1 MIMASK
7 SGLLN
12 SHGLDKEIA
21 RLEALLSDLRRLRG
35 GEHPSP
41 AELAMAPSIDQWI
54 VAERKVPS
62 LVGLIQGHPHI
73 PQLRLSQ
80 TSDLEVINEAR
91 GYARTR
97 SRLYALGLRQGE
109 TAPEDRQ

>member
-1 MIMASK
+1 MIMAST

-12 SHGLDKEIA
+12 TYGLGQEIA
-21 RLEALLSDLRRLRG
+21 RLEALLEDLRRLRR

-41 AELAMAPSIDQWI
+41 AELATAPSIDQWI
-54 VAERKVPS
+54 VANRKVPS
-62 LVGLIQGHPHI
+62 LVGLVQGHPHL

-80 TSDLEVINEAR
+80 TSDLEVLNVAR

-109 TAPEDRQ
+109 ASPEDRQ